1 MRKLRTTHVATF
13 YFFSEAPVQASEATE
28 GRERGG
34 GDSITTGDGGEAPG
48 GHQVASEGQGR
59 LGSLTFCFEVGC
71 GEVASVSCCCWHK
84 TP

>member
-1 MRKLRTTHVATF
+1 M
-13 YFFSEAPVQASEATE
+13 QASEATE

-34 GDSITTGDGGEAPG
+34 RDSITAGDGSGRRGGPG
-48 GHQVASEGQGR
+48 GHRVASEGQGR